1 MQGSRKLKGFE
12 GDEQRK
18 VEKKKKKKEE
28 PFLGKVA

>member
-18 VEKKKKKKEE
+18 VEKKKKKRGTL
-28 PFLGKVA
+28 LG

>member
-18 VEKKKKKKEE
+18 VEKKKKRGTL
-28 PFLGKVA
+28 LG

>member
-18 VEKKKKKKEE
+18 VEKKKKKEE